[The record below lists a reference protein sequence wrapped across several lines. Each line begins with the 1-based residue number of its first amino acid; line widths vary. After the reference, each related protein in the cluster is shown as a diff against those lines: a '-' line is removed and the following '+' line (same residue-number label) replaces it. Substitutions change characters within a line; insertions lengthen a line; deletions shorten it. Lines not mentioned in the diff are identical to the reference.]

1 MTRTQQILAIAQEQG
16 LISGSDL
23 KSYGIPGSLLN
34 RLHDQGKLMRVARGI
49 YMLPDRDFDPY
60 LDFAITSKRYPYGVI
75 ALLSALSFHGL
86 TTQSPHQVWMA
97 IPYGQMPK
105 QQDQRMRFVTLSGLA
120 SEEGVETHVIEGVPV
135 KIYSAAKTV
144 ADCFKFRNKIG
155 LDVALEVFRDLEQQG
170 GDMEALWRYAKIDR
184 VDNVMMPYLVGM
196 GSDG

>member
-1 MTRTQQILAIAQEQG
+1 MTQVQQILQIAAEKG

-23 KSYGIPGSLLN
+23 EPYGIPASLLN

-60 LDFAITSKRYPYGVI
+60 LDYAIASKRHPYGVI

-86 TTQSPHQVWMA
+86 TTQTPHQVWLA
-97 IPYGQMPK
+97 VPYGRMPK
-105 QQDQRMRFVTLSGLA
+105 QWDQRLRFVTLSGPA
-120 SEEGVETHVIEGVPV
+120 YREGVETHVIEGVPV
-135 KIYSAAKTV
+135 KIFSAAKTV

-155 LDVALEVFRDLEQQG
+155 LDLALEAFRDFERQG
-170 GDMEALWRYAKIDR
+170 GDMEALWRYATIDR

-196 GSDG
+196 GV